1 MKEKYDVDKLLH
13 IGLSAIFIVVFCPDH
28 KYSEAFGTYCQTIWL
43 MILFSLPGLCLYK
56 KECFCINLIITTF
69 LGIVFYLMLFE
80 ARARYLICFV
90 PILILASVIGI
101 VRYAELFQSSIKRI
115 KR

>member
-56 KECFCINLIITTF
+56 KECFCINHTISTKNVIIRITNCISAVGIYSNTTST
-69 LGIVFYLMLFE
+69 ITIHVN
-80 ARARYLICFV
+80 
-90 PILILASVIGI
+90 
-101 VRYAELFQSSIKRI
+101 
-115 KR
+115 